1 MRLRQDVFVIEQECL
16 YRDLDGRDLEPGT
29 VQVWA
34 EDEEGAVLGT
44 LRVLADAG
52 GTVRI
57 GRVATAVRARE
68 RGIAARMVKTA
79 LDTTTGP
86 VVLDAQSHL
95 AYWYE
100 RFGFVRIGEDFLD
113 DGIPHVHMRLER

>member
-1 MRLRQDVFVIEQECL
+1 MRLRQNVFVIEQECL
-16 YRDLDGRDLEPGT
+16 YPDLDGRDLEPGT

-34 EDEEGAVLGT
+34 EDDGGTVLGT
-44 LRVLADAG
+44 LRVLADQG
-52 GTVRI
+52 GVVRI
-57 GRVATAVRARE
+57 GRVATAMSARD
-68 RGIAARMVKTA
+68 RGIAARMMVRA
-79 LDTTTGP
+79 LETTTGP

-100 RFGFVRIGEDFLD
+100 RLGFVAVGDGFLD